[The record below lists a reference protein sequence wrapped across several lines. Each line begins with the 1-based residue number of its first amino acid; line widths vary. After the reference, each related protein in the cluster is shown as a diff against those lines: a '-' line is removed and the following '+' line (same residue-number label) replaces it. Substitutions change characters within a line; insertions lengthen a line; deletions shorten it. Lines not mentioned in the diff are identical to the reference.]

1 MPRVPTY
8 DNFQAT
14 PNTLPQTRMTMP
26 EMPDVAGQQAQQM
39 GRAMMAGGQQIGQVA
54 LDMQQQ
60 ANQLRVDDALNKA
73 KEAALR
79 LTYDK
84 DVGFTNLRG
93 INALERPD
101 GKPLADE
108 YADTLKRSIDDIA
121 GTLGNDA
128 QRQAFSL
135 RSNDILTSMR
145 GSAIQHEAQEFKTY
159 SLSVSEGIQS
169 TALREIGL
177 NWQNTDAV
185 NSAVERIR
193 AETYR
198 QAQLLGKSAEWQEA
212 QARKMT
218 SNAHK
223 VALLSALEQNDPA
236 YADAYLK
243 KYSGQMDADDIL
255 TVRGHVTKA
264 MDAKVGFT
272 AASEV
277 LGKMQPRI
285 QVGEA
290 ERAFNIALGTESN
303 HRQFGPD
310 GKPLTSPKGAIGI
323 AQVMPDTA
331 PEAAK
336 LAGLPWD
343 ENRYKNDPAYNKAL
357 GMAYFQR
364 QLQENGGD
372 LAKAYAAYNGGPGRL
387 ADAIKQAEKS
397 VKAAQADPN
406 LKPKTWLD
414 FMPQET
420 RDYVAKNMRAFEAGQ
435 GQPNRPTFQEIDD
448 QLRADP
454 RLAGNPARYKVA
466 REEAER
472 QFNEQTKA
480 IKQREEEAVATAMRG
495 IIENGGRFSDLPVS
509 VRAAVPPK
517 EVDNLISFAQK
528 IAKGDDSTSLWL
540 YAKLAGNPD
549 QLARMND
556 NEFYALRRELSEADF
571 KHFANERAKRTGGGT
586 GSNGPGDLNTQA
598 IKQSLDERLRM
609 LKIDPSPKV
618 DGGNDAAR
626 IGGIRRFVDQ
636 YFMAAQREAG
646 KKFTDAEVSQHLDA
660 LFAKNAT
667 FRGWFSTSSGP
678 MLTMKVGDIDGA
690 TRDNIK
696 AAFKRQG
703 IDEPTDAQILN
714 AYWNMKVAR
723 K

>member
-14 PNTLPQTRMTMP
+14 PNTLPQTRMVMP

-84 DVGFTNLRG
+84 DAGFTNLKG

-108 YADTLKRSIDDIA
+108 YSDILKRNIDDIA

-128 QRQAFSL
+128 QRQAFTL
-135 RSNDILTSMR
+135 RSNDILTAMR
-145 GSAIQHEAQEFKTY
+145 GNAIQHEAQEFKTY

-198 QAQLLGKSAEWQEA
+198 QAQLLGKSAEWQDA

-357 GMAYFQR
+357 GLAYFQR

-517 EVDNLISFAQK
+517 EVDNLIGFAQK

-609 LKIDPSPKV
+609 LKIDPSPKD

-678 MLTMKVGDIDGA
+678 MLSMKVGDIDGA
-690 TRDNIK
+690 TRDGIK

>member
-1 MPRVPTY
+1 MARLDAPQAY
-8 DNFQAT
+8 DF
-14 PNTLPQTRMTMP
+14 
-26 EMPDVAGQQAQQM
+26 AGRQAQQV
-39 GRAMMAGGQQIGQVA
+39 GDAMQRTGASVGQVA
-54 LDMQQQ
+54 LDMQNQ
-60 ANQLRVDDALNKA
+60 ANQLRVDDALNQA
-73 KEAALR
+73 KETALR

-84 DVGFTNLRG
+84 DAGFTNLKG
-93 INALERPD
+93 INALQRPD

-108 YADTLKRSIDDIA
+108 YSDNLKGAISQIADS
-121 GTLGNDA
+121 LGNDA
-128 QRQAFSL
+128 QKQAFSL
-135 RSNDILTSMR
+135 HANDIMASFR
-145 GSAIQHEAQEFKTY
+145 GQAIQHEAQEFKTY
-159 SLSVSEGIQS
+159 ALSTSEGIQS
-169 TALREIGL
+169 TALRDIGL
-177 NWQNTDAV
+177 NWNNPDAV
-185 NSAVERIR
+185 NSAVDRIR

-198 QAQLLGKSAEWQEA
+198 QAQLLGKSAEWQDA
-212 QARKMT
+212 QARKLT

-236 YADAYLK
+236 YADTYLK
-243 KYSGQMDADDIL
+243 RYSGQMDADDIL
-255 TVRGHVTKA
+255 AVRGHITSA
-264 MDAKVGFT
+264 MDARIGT
-272 AASEV
+272 SAASDAIHS
-277 LGKMQPRI
+277 MQPRI

-303 HRQFGPD
+303 NRQFGPD

-517 EVDNLISFAQK
+517 EVDNLIGFAQK

-609 LKIDPSPKV
+609 LKIDPSPKD

>member
-145 GSAIQHEAQEFKTY
+145 GNAIQHEAQEFKTY

-303 HRQFGPD
+303 NRQFGQD

-609 LKIDPSPKV
+609 LKIDPSPKD

>member
-336 LAGLPWD
+336 LAGLPCD

-609 LKIDPSPKV
+609 LKIDPSPKD

>member
-145 GSAIQHEAQEFKTY
+145 GNAIQHEAQEFKTY

-609 LKIDPSPKV
+609 LKIDPSPKD